1 MTMVPNQID
10 QVVARLIERVEGRYF
25 GKYRGQV
32 TDNKDPDNLGRVKA
46 KVPRLLGEQE
56 TGWALPAFIYGG
68 AKEQGLFAVPDV
80 GAGIWIE
87 FEAGDPSYPVW
98 TGTWYAAEAI
108 PESAPPGRKVFKTK
122 SGHKIVF
129 DDDADTVEIADSND
143 NSVKMDSGTIRI
155 SAGSATTVVIDA
167 PKIQLVDGA
176 SHPVVLGDQLQ
187 QYLTRIVQA
196 YQNHT
201 HPGQMAGPAAVSPM
215 PPVPPMAP
223 PSGLL
228 STKVTTA

>member
-1 MTMVPNQID
+1 
-10 QVVARLIERVEGRYF
+10 F

-46 KVPRLLGEQE
+46 KVPRLLGGEE

-68 AKEQGLFAVPDV
+68 SRGQGLFAVPDV
-80 GAGIWIE
+80 GAGGWNE
-87 FEAGDPSYPVW
+87 FEGGAPSYPVC
-98 TGTWYAAEAI
+98 TGACDAAGAI

-129 DDDADTVEIADSND
+129 DDDTGTVEISDSND
-143 NSVKMDSGTIRI
+143 NSVKMDSGTIKI

-176 SHPVVLGDQLQ
+176 SHPLVLGDQL
-187 QYLTRIVQA
+187 
-196 YQNHT
+196 
-201 HPGQMAGPAAVSPM
+201 
-215 PPVPPMAP
+215 
-223 PSGLL
+223 
-228 STKVTTA
+228 